1 MEKKNNKVSLSMSIT
16 LSIGAI
22 IGSGIFVFTGYGIG
36 YAGTAVP
43 LAFLLA
49 AIFTVFM
56 TLPSIQLGSGIPA
69 TGGSYNYTSRFTH
82 PFFGYIQIL
91 NSLIGSLNLAVMSI
105 AFAAYF
111 GTLFGLTNV
120 TIIAA
125 IALLTLSGIGTFG
138 IRMSGRVQQ
147 VIVVVLI
154 VSLGIYFISGLDNMS
169 TDFLTFKKVFTPL
182 GGFAGLWSAIAI
194 VRYTLQGGTI
204 SLTFAEEME
213 NPGRDV
219 PLSFFIG
226 TVITAIIYAAIAVI
240 CVGSASYDQIAWQ
253 PLSASAEIIMT
264 EPWLTI
270 FLIGGGMIATLT
282 TLNGSVL
289 IYSRIHWAA
298 ARDGIWPEFFT
309 KRNKHGVPFATLW
322 FCTLVALI
330 IILFQIDLG
339 RIFNLVAV
347 PALLLGP
354 IYMIPGALFPFKLPN
369 CHSKAYFKMNK
380 WVTVGVAVISSG
392 ISLKLGWSLFGRMQQ
407 SDYIGMLIFF
417 GLGIVYWF
425 IRVWWLKKY
434 KNVDLVANM
443 KGYHPLWLEKENA

>member
-1 MEKKNNKVSLSMSIT
+1 MKNSKISLSMATT
-16 LSIGAI
+16 LAIGSI

-43 LAFLLA
+43 LAFVLA

-69 TGGSYNYTSRFTH
+69 NGGSYNYTSRFTH

-91 NSLIGSLNLAVMSI
+91 NSVIGSLNLAVMSI

-111 GTLFGLTNV
+111 GSIFEGAPVTLV
-120 TIIAA
+120 AA
-125 IALLTLSGIGTFG
+125 ITLLTLSSIGTFG

-147 VIVVVLI
+147 VIVIILVVA
-154 VSLGIYFISGLDNMS
+154 LGIYFFSGLDNIS
-169 TDFLTFKKVFTPL
+169 SEFITLKKVFTPL
-182 GGFAGLWSAIAI
+182 GGLAGLWSAIAI

-204 SLTFAEEME
+204 TLTFAEEME

-226 TVITAIIYAAIAVI
+226 TVVTAVIYALIAFV
-240 CVGSASYDQIAWQ
+240 CVGSAPMSEIAWK
-253 PLSASAEIIMT
+253 PLSASAAIIMN
-264 EPWLTI
+264 EPWFTMFI
-270 FLIGGGMIATLT
+270 IGGGMVATLT

-298 ARDGIWPEFFT
+298 ARDGIWPAFMT
-309 KRNKHGVPFATLW
+309 KTNKYNVPWVTLW
-322 FCTLVALI
+322 ICTGIALT
-330 IILFQIDLG
+330 IILFKIDLG
-339 RIFNLVAV
+339 RIFSLVAV

-354 IYMIPGALFPFKLPN
+354 IYMIPGAIFPFKLPN
-369 CHSKAYFKMNK
+369 CHKKAFFKMNK
-380 WVTVGVAVISSG
+380 YLTVAVAVISAG
-392 ISLKLGWSLFGRMQQ
+392 ISLKLGWSLFERMQQ

-425 IRVWWLKKY
+425 VRIYFLKSKDI
-434 KNVDLVANM
+434 DLVAKM
-443 KGYHPLWLEKENA
+443 KGYHPAWIEKENS

>member
-1 MEKKNNKVSLSMSIT
+1 MKKNNKVSLSMAIT

-43 LAFLLA
+43 LAFVLA
-49 AIFTVFM
+49 AFFTVFM

-82 PFFGYIQIL
+82 PFFGYVQIL
-91 NSLIGSLNLAVMSI
+91 NSLIGALNLAVMSI

-111 GTLFGLTNV
+111 GTLFNIENV
-120 TIIAA
+120 TLIAA
-125 IALLTLSGIGTFG
+125 IALLSLSIVGTFG

-147 VIVVVLI
+147 IIVIILV
-154 VSLGIYFISGLDNMS
+154 VSLGIYFFSGVDNLS
-169 TDFLTFKKVFTPL
+169 SEYITLKKVFTPL
-182 GGFAGLWSAIAI
+182 GGLAGLWSAIAI

-226 TVITAIIYAAIAVI
+226 TFVTAIIYALIAII
-240 CVGSASYDQIAWQ
+240 CVGTAAYEQIAWQ
-253 PLSASAEIIMT
+253 PLSASAAIIMN
-264 EPWLTI
+264 EPWLSI
-270 FLIGGGMIATLT
+270 FLVGGGMIATLT

-298 ARDGIWPEFFT
+298 ARDGIWPT
-309 KRNKHGVPFATLW
+309 LLKKQNKHGVPYVTLW
-322 FCTLVALI
+322 ICTTVALI

-380 WVTVGVAVISSG
+380 WLTVAVAVISAG
-392 ISLKLGWSLFGRMQQ
+392 LSLKLGWSLFARMQQ
-407 SDYIGMLIFF
+407 SDYIGMLVFF
-417 GLGIVYWF
+417 GIGVVYWF

-434 KNVDLVANM
+434 KNIDLVAQM
-443 KGYHPLWLEKENA
+443 KGYHPLWLEKENS